1 MMEQDR
7 IAGSSRPVQI
17 SSRARSQALDG
28 RPAGAGA
35 LFALLTVVLAV
46 SVLVP
51 PTRETPIS
59 LCLVHLLFGIP
70 GPGCGMTRAF
80 LFLGHGDL
88 HAALELNPASPLA
101 FALVL
106 GLWANAGLIIF
117 TGRELRPVSSR
128 RGRWAVGLAAA
139 LLALVVWIYN
149 LVWNP
154 WV

>member
-1 MMEQDR
+1 MR
-7 IAGSSRPVQI
+7 V
-17 SSRARSQALDG
+17 
-28 RPAGAGA
+28 
-35 LFALLTVVLAV
+35 LFALLTGVLAI

-51 PTRETPIS
+51 PTRETPVS
-59 LCLVHLLFGIP
+59 LCLVHLLFSIP

-106 GLWANAGLIIF
+106 VLWANAGLTLL
-117 TGRELRPVSSR
+117 TGRELRLVLFR

-139 LLALVVWIYN
+139 LLTLAAWIYN

>member
-1 MMEQDR
+1 MR
-7 IAGSSRPVQI
+7 ISR
-17 SSRARSQALDG
+17 RAWSAALDG
-28 RPAGAGA
+28 RPAGACA
-35 LFALLTVVLAV
+35 LFAFLTGILAV

-88 HAALELNPASPLA
+88 RAALELNPASPLA

-106 GLWANAGLIIF
+106 ALWANAGLALL
-117 TGRELRPVSSR
+117 TGWELRLVLFR
-128 RGRWAVGLAAA
+128 RGRVAVGLGAA
-139 LLALVVWIYN
+139 LMTLVVWIYN